1 MGGYAIVGLVI
12 ITLRGMRPLK
22 CIVVKGKTKNY
33 FPINP
38 RLPLNATYI
47 LDYVQW
53 QVNTVRNARVWD
65 LQWAL
70 LRHFRDCQ
78 EYA

>member
-1 MGGYAIVGLVI
+1 
-12 ITLRGMRPLK
+12 MRPSK
-22 CIVVKGKTKNY
+22 CIVVDSCDTRLELGFGQPQRKDFFY
-33 FPINP
+33 YSPINP
-38 RLPLNATYI
+38 RLPLNATHI

-53 QVNTVRNARVWD
+53 QVNTVRNARVRD